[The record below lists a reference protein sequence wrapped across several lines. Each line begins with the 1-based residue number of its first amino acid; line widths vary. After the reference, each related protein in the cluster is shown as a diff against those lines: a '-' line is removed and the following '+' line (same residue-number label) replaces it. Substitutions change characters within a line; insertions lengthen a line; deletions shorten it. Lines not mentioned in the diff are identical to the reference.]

1 MSQLH
6 TPEAKIKRFVKQYLK
21 KIDEGKPFDITFNGD
36 KVHISQKQID
46 SFKPYK
52 EVHGGFLLPLLG
64 SVIGFIKKKITGN
77 GLNGERKE
85 GGLLP
90 LLTLLPLI
98 FGGIGAAGATAGGI
112 AGAVKAANDKA
123 KNDLELAEQKRHN
136 ASIEKVVLGNGC
148 DSTTANGCGIFL
160 QPYKGKS
167 LKDILTPI
175 VDKIDGIETEGKKSI
190 RKTVQAL
197 SPFFKIFESKDGNGI
212 YLSPK

>member
-6 TPEAKIKRFVKQYLK
+6 TPEAKRKRFVKQYLK
-21 KIDEGKPFDITFNGD
+21 KIDEGRPFDITFNGD

-52 EVHGGFLLPLLG
+52 EAHGGFLLPLLG
-64 SVIGFIKKKITGN
+64 NVIGFIKKKIFGN
-77 GLNGERKE
+77 GLNNEKE
-85 GGLLP
+85 GGILP

-98 FGGIGAAGATAGGI
+98 FGGVGAAGAAAGGI
-112 AGAVKAANDKA
+112 SEAVKAANEKA
-123 KNDLELAEQKRHN
+123 TNDTKNAEQARHN
-136 ASIEKVVLGNGC
+136 REVERLTSGHGVYLN
-148 DSTTANGCGIFL
+148 
-160 QPYKGKS
+160 PYKGKS

-175 VDKIDGIETEGKKSI
+175 VDKIDGLETEGKKSV
-190 RKTVQAL
+190 RKTVKAL

>member
-1 MSQLH
+1 MSHLQ

-21 KIDEGKPFDITFNGD
+21 KIDEGKPFDITFNGE

-64 SVIGFIKKKITGN
+64 SVIGFIKKKIFGN
-77 GLNGERKE
+77 GLEKKE
-85 GGLLP
+85 GGILP

-98 FGGIGAAGATAGGI
+98 FGGIGAAGTVAGGTAGI
-112 AGAVKAANDKA
+112 VKAVNDKA
-123 KNDLELAEQKRHN
+123 ADDAKIAEQMRHN
-136 ASIEKVVLGNGC
+136 KEVERLASGHGVYLN
-148 DSTTANGCGIFL
+148 
-160 QPYKGKS
+160 PYKGKS

-212 YLSPK
+212 YLSPKYLEKYKFHILF

>member
-64 SVIGFIKKKITGN
+64 SVIGFIKKKIFGN
-77 GLNGERKE
+77 GLEKKE
-85 GGLLP
+85 GGILP

-98 FGGIGAAGATAGGI
+98 FGGIGAAGGVAGGV
-112 AGAVKAANDKA
+112 AASVKAANDKA

-175 VDKIDGIETEGKKSI
+175 VDKIDGLETEGKKSV
-190 RKTVQAL
+190 RKTIKAL
-197 SPFFKIFESKDGNGI
+197 SPFFKIFESKDGNGL
-212 YLSPK
+212 YLSPKA

>member
-1 MSQLH
+1 MSQLR

-21 KIDEGKPFDITFNGD
+21 KIDEGRPFDISFNGE

-77 GLNGERKE
+77 GLERKE
-85 GGLLP
+85 GGILP

>member
-1 MSQLH
+1 MSHLH
-6 TPEAKIKRFVKQYLK
+6 TPEAKLKRFVKQYLK
-21 KIDEGKPFDITFNGD
+21 KIDEGKPFDITFNGE

-77 GLNGERKE
+77 GLERKE
-85 GGLLP
+85 GGF
-90 LLTLLPLI
+90 I
-98 FGGIGAAGATAGGI
+98 FTIPAIIAAVTGGLAAAGGVAGGV
-112 AGAVKAANDKA
+112 AASVKAANDKA

-175 VDKIDGIETEGKKSI
+175 VDKIDGLETEGKKSV
-190 RKTVQAL
+190 RKTIKAL

-212 YLSPK
+212 YLSPKA